1 MLIRPVQ
8 VATVLRKIT
17 EPLFE
22 FPLKRPIRGDPFDLA
37 LQLENLM
44 AGHGRGKFHLDD
56 SKQIRAKRQ
65 RSSWREDAS
74 TKRYAA

>member
-44 AGHGRGKFHLDD
+44 AGHGRGIFHLDD
-56 SKQIRAKRQ
+56 
-65 RSSWREDAS
+65 
-74 TKRYAA
+74 